1 MQPEYPALL
10 FFEFLR
16 FMDKSTP
23 GWRTPSVMK
32 QLRYLPLVAFAA
44 QMLVSPTF
52 AAEGKAAKAKAK
64 EGAPAE
70 AHNLSEW
77 HFGEVLFGSKPSDAE
92 LKGKVVV
99 LECWGVHCPPCI
111 ASLPHLAELDKKF
124 REKGLCI
131 IGAESQNSSKEAIK
145 PLLDNAKVQ
154 YAITAGANGPIAFN
168 TIPRC
173 FIFDGQGALVYDG
186 YPAGAGFEKTIKD
199 SLAKV
204 KAGGSTEAPAVASG
218 PLVPT
223 RAWTNSDG
231 REIRAAVTKV
241 DATSVTFLM
250 PNSKEV
256 VYPLD
261 KLSEDSRTALTLAT
275 QPKK

>member
-99 LECWGVHCPPCI
+99 LECWGRALPALHRLAAPLGRARQEIPGKGIVHHRC
-111 ASLPHLAELDKKF
+111 
-124 REKGLCI
+124 RE
-131 IGAESQNSSKEAIK
+131 
-145 PLLDNAKVQ
+145 
-154 YAITAGANGPIAFN
+154 
-168 TIPRC
+168 
-173 FIFDGQGALVYDG
+173 
-186 YPAGAGFEKTIKD
+186 
-199 SLAKV
+199 
-204 KAGGSTEAPAVASG
+204 
-218 PLVPT
+218 
-223 RAWTNSDG
+223 
-231 REIRAAVTKV
+231 
-241 DATSVTFLM
+241 
-250 PNSKEV
+250 
-256 VYPLD
+256 
-261 KLSEDSRTALTLAT
+261 
-275 QPKK
+275 PK